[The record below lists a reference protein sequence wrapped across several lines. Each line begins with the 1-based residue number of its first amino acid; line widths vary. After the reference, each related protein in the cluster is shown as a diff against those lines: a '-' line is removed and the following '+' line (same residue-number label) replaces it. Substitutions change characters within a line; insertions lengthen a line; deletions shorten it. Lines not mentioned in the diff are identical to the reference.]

1 MVGGQRRSAARYAGT
16 HAHTH
21 AHDKTDAADAGGECE
36 RRGRCG
42 RGLGGRMQQQ
52 QQQVLSLLALL
63 EQKWYKSI
71 NTDAEALQLGD
82 VTGSHVTLPELD
94 LTTVQVACLRF
105 VVL

>member
-1 MVGGQRRSAARYAGT
+1 MCAVGASNYAEGTQFTCFTGTKKVQILTPEELQEVVGGQRRSTARYAGT

-21 AHDKTDAADAGGECE
+21 AHDKTEAADAGGGCE

-63 EQKWYKSI
+63 
-71 NTDAEALQLGD
+71 
-82 VTGSHVTLPELD
+82 V
-94 LTTVQVACLRF
+94 
-105 VVL
+105 